1 LGGGVVAVLVPHFDL
16 PFRFFGTNA
25 VVVEQDSLDDVGN
38 CVEAILLTH
47 VGSRPEE
54 PTFGIPELT
63 FMTQPIGSDFVREI
77 ISSQEPRAEV
87 AMTEAP
93 DRFDELIDRVIIN
106 LTTRG
111 GGE

>member
-1 LGGGVVAVLVPHFDL
+1 MAVLVPHFDL

-25 VVVEQDSLDDVGN
+25 VVVEQDSLADVGN

-47 VGSRPEE
+47 VGWRPEE
-54 PTFGIPELT
+54 PTFGVPELT
-63 FMTQPIGSDFVREI
+63 FMTQPIGADFVREI
-77 ISSQEPRAEV
+77 IASQEPRAEI
-87 AMTEAP
+87 AMAESP
-93 DRFDELIDRVIIN
+93 DRFDELIDRVNID